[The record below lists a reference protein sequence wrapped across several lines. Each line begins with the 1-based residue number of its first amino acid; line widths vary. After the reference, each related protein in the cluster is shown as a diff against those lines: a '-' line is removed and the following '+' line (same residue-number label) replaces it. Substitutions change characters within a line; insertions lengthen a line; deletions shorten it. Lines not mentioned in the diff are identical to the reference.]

1 MEQRL
6 PFAGL
11 GHLEK
16 VDDQFAAIQ
25 LQGQQ
30 RFGRSHYV
38 LLKVAAAQNAN
49 ELEDLFKSRTMLGA
63 QLAYYYNSMFG
74 PLGATLGY
82 SNQTKT
88 PYFYIN
94 LGYEF

>member
-1 MEQRL
+1 
-6 PFAGL
+6 
-11 GHLEK
+11 
-16 VDDQFAAIQ
+16 
-25 LQGQQ
+25 
-30 RFGRSHYV
+30 
-38 LLKVAAAQNAN
+38 LLKASVAQNAS
-49 ELEDLFKSRTMLGA
+49 ELEDLLKAKTLLGG

-82 SNQTKT
+82 SNRTKT

>member
-1 MEQRL
+1 
-6 PFAGL
+6 
-11 GHLEK
+11 LET
-16 VDDQFAAIQ
+16 DHDQFAAIQ

-30 RFGRSHYV
+30 RLGRSHYV
-38 LLKVAAAQNAN
+38 LLKVAAAQSAG
-49 ELEDLFKSRTMLGA
+49 EVEDLLESRTMLGT

-74 PLGATLGY
+74 PLGATIGY
-82 SNQTKT
+82 SNRTKT